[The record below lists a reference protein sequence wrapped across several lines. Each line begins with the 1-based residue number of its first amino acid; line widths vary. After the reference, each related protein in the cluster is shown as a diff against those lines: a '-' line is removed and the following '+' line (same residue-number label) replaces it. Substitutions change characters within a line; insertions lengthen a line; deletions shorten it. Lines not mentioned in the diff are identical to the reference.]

1 MQTQNFKSITQQ
13 ALALFATV
21 CIRSVVPILA
31 LTILTGTP
39 LFAQIKKT
47 KHMEKGIKTA
57 KVKTFNLGAASEHA
71 NNLISQ
77 AYSVNG
83 TIYISGQYSHD
94 TTDAV
99 TGVGDFAAQV
109 RQTLKNIDR
118 VLAGFN
124 VTKSNIADMTVYL
137 TNPPEQSAPLV
148 PLLQE
153 YMGKHRPA
161 ATVIGVTG
169 LWYPEQL
176 IEIRVVAHTN

>member
-1 MQTQNFKSITQQ
+1 LQTQNFTSITQK
-13 ALALFATV
+13 ALVLFATA
-21 CIRSVVPILA
+21 CIGTFVPILA
-31 LTILTGTP
+31 LIVLTATP
-39 LFAQIKKT
+39 SFAQIKKT
-47 KHMEKGIKTA
+47 KHMEKGNSTA
-57 KVKTFNLGAASEHA
+57 TVKTFNLGSASEHA
-71 NNLISQ
+71 DNLISQ
-77 AYSVNG
+77 GYSVNG

-124 VTKSNIADMTVYL
+124 VTKSNIADMTIYL
-137 TNPPEQSAPLV
+137 TNPPEQSGPLV

-161 ATVIGVTG
+161 GTVIGVTG

-176 IEIRVVAHTN
+176 IEIRVVAHEN

>member
-1 MQTQNFKSITQQ
+1 
-13 ALALFATV
+13 
-21 CIRSVVPILA
+21 
-31 LTILTGTP
+31 
-39 LFAQIKKT
+39 
-47 KHMEKGIKTA
+47 MEKGNSTA
-57 KVKTFNLGAASEHA
+57 TVKTFNLGSASEHA
-71 NNLISQ
+71 DNLISQ
-77 AYSVNG
+77 GYSVNG

-124 VTKSNIADMTVYL
+124 VTKSNIADMTIYL
-137 TNPPEQSAPLV
+137 TNPPEQSGPLV

-161 ATVIGVTG
+161 GTVIGVTG

-176 IEIRVVAHTN
+176 IEIRVVAHEN